1 MKNSRIWEL
10 LKEAV
15 KDEIEENNISE
26 NELKEGLY
34 YNNGNDGTEFDIKAN
49 EQLCEIGKMYKD
61 DYYAV
66 KLSLKVDGDLEI
78 YTYPDL
84 KDIDKC
90 VENSIRSFITED
102 EFKEFASNLYEYTD
116 KKGIFDDKINEN
128 IFEKPYKFADVLF
141 EDEFEEEYDED
152 EEYEDEYEKE

>member
-10 LKEAV
+10 LKEVV
-15 KDEIEENNISE
+15 KDEIEENNINE

-61 DYYAV
+61 DCYAV
-66 KLSLKVDGDLEI
+66 KLSLKVNGELEI

-90 VENSIRSFITED
+90 IENTIRSFITED
-102 EFKEFASNLYEYTD
+102 EFKEFASNLYEHTD
-116 KKGIFDDKINEN
+116 KKEIFDDKINEN

-141 EDEFEEEYDED
+141 EDEVEEEYD
-152 EEYEDEYEKE
+152 EEYEDEYEREY